1 MSSYLPFEHYP
12 KPLHPVRYL
21 NGMLSGTILKNL
33 VGLVLQETHTLNEM
47 KILNILESNNS
58 SNEIKMPQTE
68 KGINTKKKKKVKCV
82 K

>member
-1 MSSYLPFEHYP
+1 
-12 KPLHPVRYL
+12 
-21 NGMLSGTILKNL
+21 MLSGTILKNL

-68 KGINTKKKKKVKCV
+68 KGINTKKKKKK
-82 K
+82 